1 MRYVSHLSQI
11 QLDKPS
17 ILAIGVFDGVHRGH
31 QFLISQLVETAQK
44 CGCYAGLLSF
54 HPHPDTV
61 LQDIPMRYYLTT
73 ESERSALLESLGLDF
88 VVMHP
93 FNETVMRMRAQDF
106 VNQLVAHLRIRTL
119 WVGRDF
125 ALGYQREGNVDYLTN
140 YGQQV
145 GYSVVA
151 LDLVDQSGQVISA
164 TTIRGLLAE
173 GNVQQANALLGYR
186 YNVTGTVIHG
196 YKRGR
201 QIGFPT
207 ANIDVP
213 ADKII
218 PRNGVYASKI
228 RVRGQWYQAA
238 TNIGVNPTFSNDHLS
253 VESHILDFDQDI
265 YGEQVQL
272 TFELFLRPE
281 MKFNG
286 LDALIEQLKRDI
298 QQTRHIL
305 LSDS

>member
-1 MRYVSHLSQI
+1 MRYASNLSQI
-11 QLDKPS
+11 QLDRPS

-31 QFLISQLVETAQK
+31 QFLISQLVETAQRY
-44 CGCYAGLLSF
+44 GCYAGLLSF
-54 HPHPDTV
+54 HPHPDTI
-61 LQDIPMRYYLTT
+61 LQHTPKRYYLTI

-93 FNETVMRMRAQDF
+93 FNETVMRMPAQDF
-106 VNQLVAHLRIRTL
+106 VNQLVTHLQIKTL

-125 ALGYQREGNVDYLTN
+125 ALGYQREGNVAYLTE
-140 YGQQV
+140 YGQQI

-164 TTIRGLLAE
+164 TTIRQLLSD
-173 GNVQQANALLGYR
+173 GDVQQANELLGYR
-186 YNVTGTVIHG
+186 YNVTGTVVHG

-207 ANIDVP
+207 ANIAVS
-213 ADKII
+213 ADKVI
-218 PRNGVYASKI
+218 PRNGVYATRI
-228 RVRGQWYQAA
+228 NVQGRWYQAA
-238 TNIGVNPTFSNDHLS
+238 TNIGMNPTFGNDQIS
-253 VESHILDFDQDI
+253 IESHILDFDQDI

-272 TFELFLRPE
+272 MFESFLRPE

-298 QQTRHIL
+298 EQTRHIL
-305 LSDS
+305 LSQG

>member
-1 MRYVSHLSQI
+1 MRYAHDLSQI

-31 QFLISQLVETAQK
+31 RFLISQLVETAQK

-61 LQDIPMRYYLTT
+61 LQVVPTRYYLTT
-73 ESERSALLESLGLDF
+73 ETERTTLLQSLGLDF
-88 VVMHP
+88 MVMHP
-93 FNETVMRMRAQDF
+93 FNQTVMRMPAQDF
-106 VNQLVAHLRIRTL
+106 VNQLVAKLQIRTL

-125 ALGYQREGNVDYLTN
+125 ALGYQRQGNVAYLTE

-145 GYSVVA
+145 GFTVVA

-164 TTIRGLLAE
+164 TTVRQKLLQGDVE
-173 GNVQQANALLGYR
+173 GANDLLGYSYR
-186 YNVTGTVIHG
+186 LSGTVIHG

-207 ANIDVP
+207 ANIEVP
-213 ADKII
+213 PDKIV
-218 PRNGVYASKI
+218 PRNGVYAT
-228 RVRGQWYQAA
+228 RLQVGGRWYSAA
-238 TNIGVNPTFSNDHLS
+238 TNVGMNPTFGNDHLS
-253 VESHILDFDQDI
+253 VEAHILDFDQDI

-272 TFELFLRPE
+272 TFESFLRPE
-281 MKFNG
+281 LKFNG
-286 LDALIEQLKRDI
+286 LDALIAQLKQDV
-298 QQTRHIL
+298 QQTRQL
-305 LSDS
+305 LSAR

>member
-1 MRYVSHLSQI
+1 MRYASDLSQI

-61 LQDIPMRYYLTT
+61 LQDVPKRYYLTT
-73 ESERSALLESLGLDF
+73 EAERSTLLQSLGLDF

-93 FNETVMRMRAQDF
+93 FNPTVMRMPAQDF
-106 VNQLVAHLRIRTL
+106 VNQLVTYLQIRTL

-125 ALGYQREGNVDYLTN
+125 ALGYQREGNVAYLTE

-145 GYSVVA
+145 GYTVVA

-164 TTIRGLLAE
+164 TTIRQKLAE
-173 GNVQQANALLGYR
+173 GEVEGANELLGYA
-186 YNVTGTVIHG
+186 YQLTGTVIHG

-207 ANIDVP
+207 ANIEVP
-213 ADKII
+213 PDKVV
-218 PRNGVYASKI
+218 PRNGVYAT
-228 RVRGQWYQAA
+228 RLQVGGRWYVAA
-238 TNIGVNPTFSNDHLS
+238 TNVGMNPTFGNDHLS
-253 VESHILDFDQDI
+253 VEAHILDFDQDI

-272 TFELFLRPE
+272 TFESFLRPE
-281 MKFNG
+281 LKFNG
-286 LDALIEQLKRDI
+286 LEALIGQLKQDVE
-298 QQTRHIL
+298 QTRQL
-305 LSDS
+305 LTTR